1 MIDQSN
7 RAGKTSPILS
17 TDPYTHTYKTEDA
30 YNFMSPVPGMHHGY
44 VYPAYHEG
52 YTPGPYRLT

>member
-17 TDPYTHTYKTEDA
+17 TDPYTHTYNTEDA